1 DKHHLTCLQC
11 GISIPIDQCPVH
23 ELERQLQTSHEFK
36 VFYHTLEFFGLCK
49 QCKSKAGF
57 S

>member
-1 DKHHLTCLQC
+1 
-11 GISIPIDQCPVH
+11 
-23 ELERQLQTSHEFK
+23 ERQLQTSHEFK

-49 QCKSKAGF
+49 KCKSKAGF